1 MALKIDIDDEDFQKS
16 MDKLTE
22 MLDDIGKSALMEM
35 ADALLTLSRAEV
47 AVVSSGLINSGS
59 AGWDAVDNT
68 SYVAYNIEYASY
80 NHEGI
85 RRDGTRRIKVRS
97 GGSKGKWLEDPLK
110 MNLSRWLE
118 TAQQSL
124 NDALS

>member
-1 MALKIDIDDEDFQKS
+1 MALKIEIDDKDFQKVL
-16 MDKLTE
+16 KNLE
-22 MLDDIGKSALMEM
+22 KRLDDISKSAQMEM
-35 ADALLTLSRAEV
+35 ADALLALSRLEV
-47 AVVSSGLINSGS
+47 AVVSSGLINSSSSDWDEGDKS
-59 AGWDAVDNT
+59 AF
-68 SYVAYNIEYASY
+68 VAYNIEYASY

-110 MNLSRWLE
+110 MNLTKWID

-124 NDALS
+124 NNALS